1 MEIFHLIVWRKEI
14 MKKIVCIWTVL
25 FCALIS
31 VRSNEISLK
40 NAIDS
45 AIANNQTIKNQR
57 LLVEYRETLKRAGYT
72 VEQAVLS
79 VDYGQINSVYSDTKL
94 SLTQRYQF
102 PTVYSK
108 QQSLLNEEWNAA
120 ILSKDVSIAQLKK
133 TVSDIYHAIL
143 ILRKKEHILLEAD
156 SMYREY
162 VRISRVRLEKGESN
176 ILENSFHE
184 IERGS
189 IQIQLQELKN
199 ALRIHE
205 LQFQLLLNT
214 SQQYIPASIDLEH
227 NSQTFEQSDIA
238 LHPLL
243 RQGRQSIEIAKAQ
256 QELEQSRFLPDILIG
271 ISNHSI
277 QGVGADDVLYP
288 ASRRFNSFSIG
299 IGIPHP
305 FGSQSAIIE
314 ASKTA
319 VKISEYEYDY
329 ALKKHQSEL
338 QSALNGRDSV
348 ISMMQSMKKMQ
359 LPIIEKVRNAAN
371 VQYTSGEIT
380 YLEWTM
386 AMHQTMTIQT
396 QYLQL
401 LQTYHE
407 LTNTINYL
415 QQQ

>member
-14 MKKIVCIWTVL
+14 MKKIVCTWTVL

-45 AIANNQTIKNQR
+45 AIVNNQTIKNQR

-133 TVSDIYHAIL
+133 TISDIYHAIL
-143 ILRKKEHILLEAD
+143 ILRRKEHILLEAD
-156 SMYREY
+156 SMYSEY

-189 IQIQLQELKN
+189 IQMQLQELKN

-214 SQQYIPASIDLEH
+214 SQQYTPASIDLEH

-238 LHPLL
+238 LHPLI

-256 QELEQSRFLPDILIG
+256 QELEQSRFLPDYSLVFRI
-271 ISNHSI
+271 
-277 QGVGADDVLYP
+277 
-288 ASRRFNSFSIG
+288 
-299 IGIPHP
+299 
-305 FGSQSAIIE
+305 
-314 ASKTA
+314 TA
-319 VKISEYEYDY
+319 FKE
-329 ALKKHQSEL
+329 
-338 QSALNGRDSV
+338 
-348 ISMMQSMKKMQ
+348 
-359 LPIIEKVRNAAN
+359 
-371 VQYTSGEIT
+371 
-380 YLEWTM
+380 
-386 AMHQTMTIQT
+386 
-396 QYLQL
+396 
-401 LQTYHE
+401 
-407 LTNTINYL
+407 
-415 QQQ
+415 

>member
-1 MEIFHLIVWRKEI
+1 
-14 MKKIVCIWTVL
+14 MKLLCAWTVF
-25 FCALIS
+25 FCALFS
-31 VRSNEISLK
+31 VHSSEISLK

-45 AIANNQTIKNQR
+45 ATANNQSIKNQR
-57 LLVEYRETLKRAGYT
+57 LLVEYREILKKAGYT

-79 VDYGQINSVYSDTKL
+79 VDYGQINSIYSDTKL

-108 QQSLLNEEWNAA
+108 QQSLLNEEWNSA
-120 ILSKDVSIAQLKK
+120 ILTTDATIAQLKK
-133 TVSDIYHAIL
+133 TVSDIYHVIL
-143 ILRKKEHILLEAD
+143 ILRKKEHILVEAD

-189 IQIQLQELKN
+189 IQLQLQEIRN

-214 SQQYIPASIDLEH
+214 SQQYIPATIDLEH
-227 NSQTFEQSDIA
+227 NPQTNKQSDIA
-238 LHPLL
+238 LHPML

-256 QELEQSRFLPDILIG
+256 QELEQSRFLPDVLIG
-271 ISNHSI
+271 VSNHSI

-288 ASRRFNSFSIG
+288 LSRRFNSFSIG

-305 FGSQSAIIE
+305 FGSQSAIVE

-319 VKISEYEYDY
+319 VKISEYEYQY
-329 ALKKHQSEL
+329 ALKKYQSEL
-338 QSALNGRDSV
+338 QSALNRRDSM
-348 ISMMQSMKKMQ
+348 ISMMQSMKETQ
-359 LPIIEKVRNAAN
+359 FPIIEKVRNAAN
-371 VQYTSGEIT
+371 VQYAAGEIT

>member
-1 MEIFHLIVWRKEI
+1 
-14 MKKIVCIWTVL
+14 MKNIVCVWTIL
-25 FCALIS
+25 FCAHFS
-31 VRSNEISLK
+31 VHSNEISLK
-40 NAIDS
+40 NALDS
-45 AIANNQTIKNQR
+45 AIANNQSIKNQK
-57 LLVEYRETLKRAGYT
+57 LLIEYRETLKKAGYT
-72 VEQAVLS
+72 IEQAVLS

-108 QQSLLNEEWNAA
+108 QQSLLNEEWNSS
-120 ILSKDVSIAQLKK
+120 ILTKDASIAQLKK
-133 TVSDIYHAIL
+133 TVSDIFHAIL

-156 SMYREY
+156 SMYKEY

-189 IQIQLQELKN
+189 IQVQLQELRN

-214 SQQYIPASIDLEH
+214 SQNYTPASIELEF
-227 NSQTFEQSDIA
+227 NSHSLKESDIT
-238 LHPLL
+238 LHPML

-256 QELEQSRFLPDILIG
+256 QELEQSRFLPDLHIG
-271 ISNHSI
+271 LSNHSI
-277 QGVGADDVLYP
+277 QGVGADNVLYP
-288 ASRRFNSFSIG
+288 VSRRFNSISIG

-305 FGSQSAIIE
+305 FGSQSAIVE

-319 VKISEYEYDY
+319 VKISEYEYQY

-348 ISMMQSMKKMQ
+348 VSMMQSMNKMQ

-371 VQYTSGEIT
+371 VQYASGEIT

-386 AMHQTMTIQT
+386 AMHQTMTIQM
-396 QYLQL
+396 QNLQL
-401 LQTYHE
+401 VQTYHE

>member
-1 MEIFHLIVWRKEI
+1 
-14 MKKIVCIWTVL
+14 MKLLCAWTVL
-25 FCALIS
+25 FCALFPVHS
-31 VRSNEISLK
+31 SEISLK

-45 AIANNQTIKNQR
+45 ATANNQSIKNQR
-57 LLVEYRETLKRAGYT
+57 LLVEYREILKKAGYT

-79 VDYGQINSVYSDTKL
+79 VDYGQINSIYSDTKL

-108 QQSLLNEEWNAA
+108 QQSLLNEEWNSA
-120 ILSKDVSIAQLKK
+120 ILTKDVTIAQLKK
-133 TVSDIYHAIL
+133 TVSDIYHTIL
-143 ILRKKEHILLEAD
+143 IQRKKEHILVEAD

-189 IQIQLQELKN
+189 IQLQLQEIRN

-214 SQQYIPASIDLEH
+214 SQQYIPATIDLEH
-227 NSQTFEQSDIA
+227 NPQTNKQSDIA
-238 LHPLL
+238 LHPML

-256 QELEQSRFLPDILIG
+256 QELEQSRFLPDVLIG

-288 ASRRFNSFSIG
+288 LSRRFNSFSIG

-305 FGSQSAIIE
+305 FGSQSAIVE

-319 VKISEYEYDY
+319 LKISEYEYQY
-329 ALKKHQSEL
+329 ALKKYQSEL
-338 QSALNGRDSV
+338 QSALNRRDSM
-348 ISMMQSMKKMQ
+348 ISMMQSMKETQ
-359 LPIIEKVRNAAN
+359 FPIIEKVRNAAN
-371 VQYTSGEIT
+371 VQYAAGEIT